1 MIDRDQLLASIRAT
15 RNMKLEKSDIA
26 LLQLL
31 ETSSSWTDYN
41 SKRQDWVNYRQAL
54 RDYPAAIPEDIDDDL
69 GNIPPIPLSP
79 SEQAAL
85 DAAIAA
91 QTPET

>member
-1 MIDRDQLLASIRAT
+1 MIDRDQLLANIRAT

-41 SKRQDWVNYRQAL
+41 SKRQDWVNYRQSL
-54 RDYPAAIPEDIDDDL
+54 RDYPSMIPDDLDDDL

-79 SEQAAL
+79 PEQAAL

-91 QTPET
+91 QTPAA